1 MLTPTASLVIKNAS
15 QLVTLHD
22 PTQIGP
28 KCGPMMADLNVI
40 KNGAIAVHASHVVA
54 IGETNKLLKQVKL
67 TKRARV
73 IDAGHRVVTPGLIDP
88 HTHPVFA
95 GQRSAE
101 FELRITGKSYME
113 IASAG
118 GGIISTVDAVRKAT
132 RNILKINGKRIL
144 DRMLSYGT
152 TTIEAKSGYGLST
165 KDEVKQ
171 LVVIRELNEEHEMDL
186 IPTFLGA
193 HEIPIEFKRNPDQYV
208 SLVCEEMIPTV
219 AKRKLAVF
227 CDVFCEKGVFNTR
240 QTRIILQTAQA
251 YGMKLKIHADE
262 LSSTGG
268 AELAAE
274 FGAISAD
281 HLVFVG
287 EEGLHLM
294 QKAGVV
300 PVLLPGTTFFLGMDR
315 GAPARRMIEKGLPVA
330 LATDCNPGSSMTESM
345 QIIMTLA
352 CLEYKMTPSEAL
364 AASTLNAAFA
374 IDKGSE
380 IGSLAPGKYADMVI
394 WEAEDFREIPYHFG
408 GNLTHSVY
416 KKGVRVR

>member
-1 MLTPTASLVIKNAS
+1 MPTPTASLIIKNAS

-22 PTQIGP
+22 PAQIGP

-40 KNGAIAVHASHVVA
+40 KNGAVAVHASHVVA
-54 IGETNKLLKQVKL
+54 IGDNNRILKQVKL
-67 TKRARV
+67 TKRARIV
-73 IDAGHRVVTPGLIDP
+73 DVGRRVVTPGLIDP

-113 IASAG
+113 IASEG
-118 GGIISTVDAVRKAT
+118 GGIISTVDAVRRASK
-132 RNILKINGKRIL
+132 NILKINGKRIL

-165 KDEVKQ
+165 RDEIKQ
-171 LVVIRELNEEHEMDL
+171 LVVIKELNEEHEMDL

-193 HEIPIEFKRNPDQYV
+193 HEIPIEYKRNPDQYV
-208 SLVCEEMIPTV
+208 SLVCEEMIPKV
-219 AKRKLAVF
+219 AERNLAVF
-227 CDVFCEKGVFNTR
+227 CDVFCEKGVFSTK

-262 LSSTGG
+262 LSNTGG

-281 HLVFVG
+281 HLVFAG
-287 EEGLHLM
+287 EEGIHLM

-315 GAPARRMIEKGLPVA
+315 GAPARLMIERGLPVA

-352 CLEYKMTPSEAL
+352 CLEYKMTPGEAL

-380 IGSLAPGKYADMVI
+380 IGSLAPGKYADIVV
-394 WEAEDFREIPYHFG
+394 WEAEDYRELPYHFG